1 MIVFNGELRD
11 FITPEEFIAKCGT
24 GVGGHVQ
31 AAVDAAVIRYCSP
44 YVPYDEGVLS
54 GSASTATKIGSGEIV
69 YDTPYARYQYY
80 GEVYGP
86 SFPIVENGEVTG
98 WKSPPK
104 KYPTGRKLQ
113 YNTVHNPQAGSHW
126 FDRAMADHAQD
137 VLKEAQ
143 DAANSGRAP

>member
-1 MIVFNGELRD
+1 MIVFNGYLRD

-31 AAVDAAVIRYCSP
+31 IAVDKAVVRYCEE
-44 YVPYDEGVLS
+44 YVPADTLTLTRS
-54 GSASTATKIGSGEIV
+54 PNTATDFGSGEIV
-69 YDTPYARYQYY
+69 YDTRYARYQYY

-86 SFPIVENGEVTG
+86 NFPKVENGVITG
-98 WKSPPK
+98 WSSPPK
-104 KYPTGRKLQ
+104 KYATGRKIH
-113 YNTVHNPQAGSHW
+113 YSTEVHKLAGSHW